1 MAMIQGGSSIRG
13 GNLEYM
19 TI

>member
-1 MAMIQGGSSIRG
+1 MSKIQGG
-13 GNLEYM
+13 